1 MAVTPPTPNGRSD
14 LVIIEAAVNG
24 VTRKPQNP
32 NVPEGPA
39 EIAAC
44 ALACFEAGAGIVH
57 NHIDVV
63 GVDGDRAAARYLEGW
78 KPVLDAR
85 PDALLYPTINAG
97 RDVQESYAHLE
108 PLVAAG
114 ALRIGLCD
122 PGSVNLGWRDERGAP
137 AGSYVYANSH
147 ADVGYQLEL
156 NARLGL
162 GPQFAIFEP
171 GFLRAV
177 RAWHDAGAI
186 PPGAMVKLYFGG
198 PRGYFGNGTPFGLP
212 PTAAA
217 LAAYCELLDG
227 LPYPWSVAV
236 IGGDLTTDAQFVARA
251 LDLGAHLH
259 VGLEDLGADREPAND
274 TLVAEAVALCER
286 AGRRA
291 ATCAEAANLLGL
303 QAVPGVDAG
312 AWSEPGGGSG

>member
-1 MAVTPPTPNGRSD
+1 MTD
-14 LVIIEAAVNG
+14 LAIIEAAING
-24 VTRKPQNP
+24 VTRKAQNP
-32 NVPEGPA
+32 NVPETPD
-39 EIAAC
+39 EIAIC
-44 ALACFEAGAGIVH
+44 ALACFDTGAAIVH
-57 NHIDVV
+57 NHVDVV
-63 GVDGDRAAARYLEGW
+63 GVDGQVAAERYLEGW
-78 KPVLDAR
+78 KPVLAAR
-85 PDALLYPTINAG
+85 PHALLYPTVNAG
-97 RDVQESYAHLE
+97 RDVRESYAHLE
-108 PLVAAG
+108 PLTETG
-114 ALRIGLCD
+114 GLRVGLCD
-122 PGSVNLGWRDERGAP
+122 PGSVNLGWRDARGAP
-137 AGSYVYANSH
+137 AGGYVYANSH

-186 PPGAMVKLYFGG
+186 PPGAMIKLYFGG

-217 LAAYCELLDG
+217 LAAYRELLDG

-236 IGGDLTTDAQFVARA
+236 IGGDLTADAEFVARA

-259 VGLEDLGADREPAND
+259 VGLEDLGADRTPNNE
-274 TLVAEAVALCER
+274 TLVEEAVAAIER

-291 ATCAEAANLLGL
+291 ATCNEAAELLGL
-303 QAVPGVDAG
+303 RALGEVSRVAAADGGTG
-312 AWSEPGGGSG
+312 APRSRG